1 MLAVMTRIV
10 IADDHAVVRKGLR
23 MILADAAGIE
33 VAGEAASADELLAFV
48 RSGRADAVILDVGLG
63 DRDGIEVLK
72 HLRSEFP
79 HLPVLIMSIHAEEIF
94 AVRAFRAGASGY
106 IEKSADP
113 EMLRDAVRAVAAG
126 GTYISSAVAE
136 QLRTDL
142 ARGAASPLPHQRL
155 TDREFE
161 VFRHL
166 GAGKSVTE
174 IARAINLSVKTVS
187 THRTRI
193 LAKMGL
199 ETNAG
204 IVEYITKNGLR

>member
-1 MLAVMTRIV
+1 MLPPMTRIV

-23 MILADAAGIE
+23 LILADVAGAE
-33 VAGEAASADELLAFV
+33 VAGEAASADELLAFL
-48 RSGRADAVILDVGLG
+48 RTKRADAIILDVVLG
-63 DRDGIEVLK
+63 DRDGLEVLK
-72 HLRSEFP
+72 HIRSEFP
-79 HLPVLIMSIHAEEIF
+79 QLPVLVISMHAEEIF

-106 IEKSADP
+106 IEKSAPP
-113 EMLRDAVRAVAAG
+113 ETLRDAIRAIASG
-126 GTYISSAVAE
+126 GTYISAAVAE

-142 ARGAASPLPHQRL
+142 ARGAAGSLPHQRL

-161 VFRHL
+161 IFRLL

-174 IARAINLSVKTVS
+174 IAHAINLSVKTVS

-193 LAKMGL
+193 LAKTGL

-204 IVEYITKNGLR
+204 IVAYVASNGLR